1 MRRRVGGVGILLP
14 ADCWSPLRALF
25 AVHGFYVHLQR
36 VLQSGLPPWL
46 LHTTIIQP
54 LGSFVRLDGRWIRI
68 NMDDRTPVKG
78 RRQPGLAAPQE
89 LSSYLRASVSIC
101 GSVLV
106 FRPTAR

>member
-1 MRRRVGGVGILLP
+1 MVGGTRRVPPGRRCVLF
-14 ADCWSPLRALF
+14 SPSTASMFIFKESFSQVFRL
-25 AVHGFYVHLQR
+25 GFCT
-36 VLQSGLPPWL
+36 PP
-46 LHTTIIQP
+46 IIQP

-68 NMDDRTPVKG
+68 NMDDRTPAKG